1 VTDRLPS
8 FRLAALFLL
17 SITLIAYE
25 LAVMRTFAVGSW
37 SNFGAMVI
45 SIALL
50 GNGLAGTLLTF
61 HSRRIRENPDRW
73 LSISAVLLGPA
84 MAGAHVAAQH
94 VPFNP
99 VMLAADW
106 TQLDWI
112 GAYYLIYGVPFFI
125 GAVFVGAIFVGM
137 QERVHQLYFWNMVG
151 SGLGGFV
158 VLGLMYI
165 LPPAQLV
172 APLVVLAAG
181 VSLLCFV
188 RLDPGGRLDLPLGRM
203 AIAAG
208 AMFVSLGLVAF
219 HGSIEVSDFKP
230 ISYARHFPDARVV
243 YHTYGPTGEY
253 YAYQSS
259 YFHFAPGLSDNAS
272 LNVKE
277 MPRDAFLGL
286 YIDGDGPIGVMRDL
300 KPAEEQ
306 YIDYLPM
313 SAPYL
318 LLPRPNVLLL
328 RLGGAIGV
336 YNALYHDAR
345 SVWVAE
351 PDATLVHMLRDVPF
365 FRAYDDD
372 RLRDPR
378 VHVVHAEPRAF
389 AARTARRF
397 DLVEIGLIDS
407 VGLSQTGGYPL
418 VQNYIYTV
426 EGIDSYL
433 SCLTDD
439 GILSITVWNRLSP
452 PRNVPELLTTVTAA
466 LEKRGVKDPGSHV
479 FVFDYLL
486 STATILV
493 KNSPFT
499 EADIATLRGFLEKTS
514 FQASYYE
521 GMPAPKK
528 DFGAILDAYT
538 NEFRTPSAGS
548 ASVDSAGAAAPSGA
562 PGDSAAAD
570 TPAPVA
576 PQGKAEAAA
585 TTSPRALQATA
596 DTQAEK
602 GLFAG
607 VHRGAGAAG
616 GAQDLVPEDL
626 YYFTMKW
633 LLTGRARE
641 LYQRYFFNIRPATDD
656 RPYYTGYVKP
666 SNLMTVLRNMR
677 SLSEEWGYVL
687 EVGTF
692 VLSILFGFL
701 IILVP
706 LVGRWRELFKRQRG
720 TARVIVYYGALG
732 VGYML
737 VEIYLI
743 QRLVFFLADPIFSN
757 SVVITAMLMLSG
769 IGALVAGRYR
779 GSRTRL
785 MAYATA
791 GIAVA
796 MLFYMLGMPPLL
808 DRLLGL
814 PLLAK
819 MGLSVLFVAPG
830 AFFLGMPFP
839 TGLSSLSSSRS
850 GLIPWAWGM
859 NGALSVT
866 GTALALLV
874 SISWGFSVVLLAVIG
889 LYALA
894 FLVFSGNVA
903 EGSA

>member
-1 VTDRLPS
+1 MTNRLPS
-8 FRLAALFLL
+8 LRLAALFLL

-25 LAVMRTFAVGSW
+25 LAVMRTFSVGSW
-37 SNFGAMVI
+37 SNFGSMVI

-61 HSRRIRENPDRW
+61 HTRRIRENPDRW

-84 MAGAHVAAQH
+84 MAGAHVLAQH

-99 VMLAADW
+99 VMIAADW
-106 TQLDWI
+106 TQLRWI
-112 GAYYLIYGVPFFI
+112 GVYYVIYGVPFFI
-125 GAVFVGAIFVGM
+125 GAVFVAAIFVGM

-158 VLGLMYI
+158 VLGLMYL

-188 RLDPGGRLDLPLGRM
+188 RQDPGGGLELPLGRM

-208 AMFVSLGLVAF
+208 VMFVSIGLIAF
-219 HGSIEVSDFKP
+219 HGGIEVSDFKP

-277 MPRDAFLGL
+277 MPRNAFLGL

-318 LLPRPNVLLL
+318 LLPKPNVLLL

-336 YNALYHDAR
+336 YNALYHQAR

-365 FRAYDDD
+365 FRAYDND

-426 EGIDSYL
+426 QGIDSYL
-433 SCLTDD
+433 NCLTDD

-452 PRNVPELLTTVTAA
+452 PRNVPELLTTVTEA
-466 LEKRGVKDPGSHV
+466 LKRRGVKDPGRHV

-493 KNSPFT
+493 KSSPFT
-499 EADIATLRGFLEKTS
+499 EADIATLRGFLQKTS
-514 FQASYYE
+514 FEASYYD
-521 GMPAPKK
+521 GMPAPAK

-538 NEFRTPSAGS
+538 NQFRSASAAVPSA
-548 ASVDSAGAAAPSGA
+548 ASGDAATAPA
-562 PGDSAAAD
+562 
-570 TPAPVA
+570 APVA
-576 PQGKAEAAA
+576 AGEEVPDTSAATD
-585 TTSPRALQATA
+585 TTSPRAPQATA

-607 VHRGAGAAG
+607 VHRGTAGTTAL
-616 GAQDLVPEDL
+616 QELVPEDL

-633 LLTGRARE
+633 LLTGKAQE
-641 LYQRYFFNIRPATDD
+641 LYHRYFFNIRPATDD

-666 SNLMTVLRNMR
+666 SNLLTVLRNMR

-692 VLSILFGFL
+692 ALSILFGFL

-720 TARVIVYYGALG
+720 TVRVIVYYGALG

-743 QRLVFFLADPIFSN
+743 QRLAFFLADPIFSN
-757 SVVITAMLMLSG
+757 SVVITAMLVISG
-769 IGALVAGRYR
+769 VGALVAGRYR

-791 GIAVA
+791 GIAAA

-808 DRLLGL
+808 DALLGL

-819 MGLSVLFVAPG
+819 MGLALLFVAPG

-839 TGLSSLSSSRS
+839 TGLSSLSSTRS

-866 GTALALLV
+866 GTALALLI

-889 LYALA
+889 LYVLA
-894 FLVFSGNVA
+894 FLVFSGNLV